1 MYPKFSL
8 FSSSFAR
15 PTGTDTFCL
24 IRKLSRDATVKGFSF
39 SGPISFRWCA
49 LSHERAKCSDFT
61 DHVKM
66 MAQTMNLSVAASCVD
81 GNSADDCIKKI
92 YKKEA
97 DLVTL
102 DGGNIHEAG
111 KF

>member
-1 MYPKFSL
+1 
-8 FSSSFAR
+8 
-15 PTGTDTFCL
+15 
-24 IRKLSRDATVKGFSF
+24 
-39 SGPISFRWCA
+39 
-49 LSHERAKCSDFT
+49 
-61 DHVKM
+61 M
-66 MAQTMNLSVAASCVD
+66 MAQTMNLNVAASCVD

-92 YKKEA
+92 IKKEA

>member
-1 MYPKFSL
+1 
-8 FSSSFAR
+8 
-15 PTGTDTFCL
+15 
-24 IRKLSRDATVKGFSF
+24 
-39 SGPISFRWCA
+39 
-49 LSHERAKCSDFT
+49 
-61 DHVKM
+61 M

-81 GNSADDCIKKI
+81 GNSTDDCIKKI
-92 YKKEA
+92 TKKEA

>member
-1 MYPKFSL
+1 
-8 FSSSFAR
+8 
-15 PTGTDTFCL
+15 
-24 IRKLSRDATVKGFSF
+24 
-39 SGPISFRWCA
+39 
-49 LSHERAKCSDFT
+49 
-61 DHVKM
+61 M
-66 MAQTMNLSVAASCVD
+66 MAQTMNLSVAASCVE

-92 YKKEA
+92 KNKEA